1 MALVIDRSDALRA
14 LCWYASG
21 QVVARKH
28 GVQVVLG
35 ETRKLVG
42 HSSVPCRMER
52 IFLSPLVERGGRER
66 MMPNTANKQ
75 VVTGDV
81 LNIYARHESTP
92 GKAPCACPSLHQTV
106 GRVLPNKIFIN
117 CSL

>member
-1 MALVIDRSDALRA
+1 MALVVDQSDALRA

-35 ETRKLVG
+35 ETRKPVG
-42 HSSVPCRMER
+42 HPSVPCWMER
-52 IFLSPLVERGGRER
+52 IFLSPLVERRGRER

-81 LNIYARHESTP
+81 LNIYARHESML
-92 GKAPCACPSLHQTV
+92 GKMSYAYLKSKS
-106 GRVLPNKIFIN
+106 R
-117 CSL
+117 